1 MNKIFH
7 LGFVPVKKL
16 GKSLLLKYG
25 LMKIISDAVQVGE
38 LVLHQWPELPA
49 GEITYWLLL
58 QVLVQDLDLP
68 AHVFEQEVADVVREL
83 LVEREYLE
91 GELVDLDALEV
102 VLD

>member
-83 LVEREYLE
+83 LVERE
-91 GELVDLDALEV
+91 ELR
-102 VLD
+102 